1 MTDSEQARAALARQI
16 IDVNLYMTLA
26 TADQDGR
33 PWASPVY
40 YAVAGYRE
48 FVWVSDPEATHSR
61 NLAVRPQLAI
71 VIFDSTQPINT
82 GRGVYM
88 EAVAERV
95 AEEDVDRALELFSE
109 RSVRHGGELWTRE
122 HLAPHT
128 ALGLYRATASGHSL
142 LGPGVPRAA
151 ASVAS

>member
-1 MTDSEQARAALARQI
+1 MDDQERTALAREI
-16 IDVNLYMTLA
+16 IDANLYMTLA
-26 TADQDGR
+26 TADADGR

-48 FVWVSDPEATHSR
+48 FVWVSDPQTTHSR
-61 NLAVRPQLAI
+61 NLAARPQIAI

-88 EAVAERV
+88 DALAERV

-109 RSVRHGGELWTRE
+109 RSVRHGGEVWTRG
-122 HLAPHT
+122 HLEP
-128 ALGLYRATASGHSL
+128 LRLYRATASGHSL
-142 LGPGVPRAA
+142 LQPGVPRSA
-151 ASVAS
+151 VTL